1 MAAHPAPAIVVDRV
15 SLDFAGKPL
24 FQDLSLQLPGGR
36 TTCILG
42 PSGCGKSTLLKLIA
56 GSTALPASGEIRFEP
71 LPVADTLPVAWMG
84 QNDLLLPWLPLVDN
98 VLLGARLRHELSDS
112 LRQQAL
118 QLIHEAGLAGY
129 EQALPR
135 SLSGGMRQ
143 RGALLRTLM
152 EQRPVLL
159 MDEPFSALDALT
171 RMRLQNLAA
180 RLTAGAT
187 VVLVTHDPLEA
198 LRLGDLIV
206 VLAGSPVRV
215 AEILKPNGRP
225 PREPDDP
232 ALALQHGATAPAA
245 DAGRRRMNK
254 GLRLGILAAGLLLLW
269 QLLVSLSGVPPYI
282 LPGPLPVAR
291 ALAIHL
297 PVLGPHL
304 VTTLTEIVLGLL
316 LGTVLGTSTALAMIV
331 SPLLKRWMLPILV
344 ISQAIPVFA
353 LAPVLVLWFGYG
365 MGSKVV
371 MAVLIIYFPVTA
383 SFYGGMRRTDPD
395 LLELARIMGARPL
408 AVLRTIV
415 IPAALPAFASGVR
428 VGHSGGADRA
438 RWVGGMGRVQRRSWA
453 FSCFMPT
460 DGMQI
465 DLMFAALTLLAVVSL
480 ALYFCI
486 DRLLDR
492 LIYWQPNQGTSL

>member
-1 MAAHPAPAIVVDRV
+1 
-15 SLDFAGKPL
+15 
-24 FQDLSLQLPGGR
+24 
-36 TTCILG
+36 
-42 PSGCGKSTLLKLIA
+42 
-56 GSTALPASGEIRFEP
+56 
-71 LPVADTLPVAWMG
+71 
-84 QNDLLLPWLPLVDN
+84 
-98 VLLGARLRHELSDS
+98 
-112 LRQQAL
+112 
-118 QLIHEAGLAGY
+118 
-129 EQALPR
+129 
-135 SLSGGMRQ
+135 
-143 RGALLRTLM
+143 
-152 EQRPVLL
+152 
-159 MDEPFSALDALT
+159 
-171 RMRLQNLAA
+171 
-180 RLTAGAT
+180 
-187 VVLVTHDPLEA
+187 
-198 LRLGDLIV
+198 
-206 VLAGSPVRV
+206 
-215 AEILKPNGRP
+215 
-225 PREPDDP
+225 
-232 ALALQHGATAPAA
+232 
-245 DAGRRRMNK
+245 MNK

-304 VTTLTEIVLGLL
+304 VSTLTEIVLGLL

-383 SFYGGMRRTDPD
+383 SVYGGMRRTDPD

-428 VGHSGGADRA
+428 VATAVAPIGAVVGE
-438 RWVGGMGRVQRRSWA
+438 WVGSSAGLGFLMLHANGR
-453 FSCFMPT
+453 
-460 DGMQI
+460 MQI